1 MGRIF
6 SMTGLGEASGALSP
20 RFAARVRVWSVN
32 SKGLEVAIKISPKN
46 DYPELELALRKMLA
60 TSCNRGKVTLL
71 VDVQALGRERGLR
84 CNWDLVRELQV
95 QIAQAEPS
103 FALGPLTFRDLLG
116 IPGFFELPET
126 ELDQEEQQALLQL
139 VGHALDELAESRARE
154 ALLLLPALEAELHKL
169 REFVDFLE
177 SRAEFVRAALF
188 AKLRQRLGEL
198 LEKIPDEQRLAQEAA
213 ILAERADV
221 TEEKTRLAAHLKHF
235 GEILGPGGPVGRK
248 LDFLVQEM
256 LREVNTAGSKL
267 REVGVAEQVVEAKAS
282 LERLREQVANL
293 E

>member
-1 MGRIF
+1 
-6 SMTGLGEASGALSP
+6 MTGMGEASGVLSP
-20 RFAARVRVWSVN
+20 RFGARVRVWSVN
-32 SKGLEVAIKISPKN
+32 AKGLEVTIKISPKN
-46 DYPELELALRKMLA
+46 DYPELELAFRKILA
-60 TSCNRGKVTLL
+60 TRFSRGKVTLL
-71 VDVQALGRERGLR
+71 VDVKALGRDRGLR
-84 CNWDLVRELQV
+84 CNWDLVRELQA

-116 IPGFFELPET
+116 IPSFCELPET
-126 ELDQEEQQALLQL
+126 ELDQDEQQALLRL
-139 VGHALDELAESRARE
+139 VGQALEGLAESRARE
-154 ALLLLPALEAELHKL
+154 ALLLLPALETELHKL

-177 SRAEFVRAALF
+177 NQVELVRAALF
-188 AKLRQRLGEL
+188 ARLRQRLEEL
-198 LEKIPDEQRLAQEAA
+198 LETVPDEQRLAQEAA

-221 TEEKTRLAAHLKHF
+221 IEEKTRLAAHLKHF
-235 GEILGPGGPVGRK
+235 GEILGQGGVVGRK

>member
-1 MGRIF
+1 
-6 SMTGLGEASGALSP
+6 MTGMGEASGALSP

-32 SKGLEVAIKISPKN
+32 AKGLEVTIKISPK
-46 DYPELELALRKMLA
+46 DCPELELAFRKILA
-60 TSCNRGKVTLL
+60 TRFSRGKVTLL
-71 VDVQALGRERGLR
+71 VDVKALGSDRGLR
-84 CNWDLVRELQV
+84 FNWDLVRELQA

-116 IPGFFELPET
+116 IPGFCELPET
-126 ELDQEEQQALLQL
+126 ELDQEEQQALFQL
-139 VGHALDELAESRARE
+139 VGQALEGLVESRARE
-154 ALLLLPALEAELHKL
+154 ALLLLPALETELHKL

-177 SRAEFVRAALF
+177 NQAESVRAALF
-188 AKLRQRLGEL
+188 ARLRRRLEEL
-198 LEKIPDEQRLAQEAA
+198 LETVPDEQRLAQEAA

-235 GEILGPGGPVGRK
+235 GEILGRGGAVGRK

-267 REVGVAEQVVEAKAS
+267 REAGVAEQVVEAKAS